1 MENISNKQTFDLEQ
15 LSNEQLKQIIK
26 SLKIE
31 NEKIELSNLKKK
43 LIITQLEN

>member
-43 LIITQLEN
+43 LIIIQLEN